1 MQADSVTYEATENKK
16 YIFKV
21 IGNNGAESSLPI
33 EISNVRVSSAENP
46 YIPEGFEH
54 VGGTVEEGF
63 IIEDA
68 NGNQYVWIPIA
79 SGKLTRNTLLDVN
92 YEESTNSASALVNS
106 VAKNYGFYIGRFEA
120 SQIDVNGTKTAA
132 SMPGKTP
139 WTNITYT
146 DAANVSN
153 GVAAAFGYPE
163 EYVTA
168 LINSYVWDTT
178 IKWIDEKY
186 TNYSSMLSYG
196 NYSGQISPTGATET
210 DVVNNICDLA
220 GNVREWTTEVFKG
233 ATETTSKKNSNTQQQ
248 VLYRVVRGGSAQL
261 NKTAISHVGYP
272 QNISDTYW
280 GFRTILFKN

>member
-1 MQADSVTYEATENKK
+1 
-16 YIFKV
+16 
-21 IGNNGAESSLPI
+21 
-33 EISNVRVSSAENP
+33 
-46 YIPEGFEH
+46 
-54 VGGTVEEGF
+54 
-63 IIEDA
+63 
-68 NGNQYVWIPIA
+68 
-79 SGKLTRNTLLDVN
+79 
-92 YEESTNSASALVNS
+92 
-106 VAKNYGFYIGRFEA
+106 
-120 SQIDVNGTKTAA
+120 
-132 SMPGKTP
+132 MPGKTP

-163 EYVTA
+163 EYATA